1 MTSERLR
8 LRVAQHSCRRAAI
21 PFAAAGGSLLAA
33 SARKEIGLAPPP
45 VEASRS
51 ASGTRQR
58 LRGDLGVPPRR
69 RRPPAI
75 LTVTRKNGRKC
86 WQPPSKF
93 RGCPQKRPKLTG
105 TPIGNDVR
113 PFCWT
118 DLTIRYMVMSS
129 VLHRTHSVQF
139 FLDSNFVVITQIF
152 IKFFQ
157 KVLDRVELLQI

>member
-1 MTSERLR
+1 MPYWDHASATHPGWRF
-8 LRVAQHSCRRAAI
+8 RVAPGTLCPAVLVPCFSLAGYEHFRPFLLVPCAIFTGYEQLRRRCLAI
-21 PFAAAGGSLLAA
+21 APLFAAAL
-33 SARKEIGLAPPP
+33 
-45 VEASRS
+45 SRHRS
-51 ASGTRQR
+51 T
-58 LRGDLGVPPRR
+58 
-69 RRPPAI
+69 
-75 LTVTRKNGRKC
+75 
-86 WQPPSKF
+86 PSHF
-93 RGCPQKRPKLTG
+93 VWPLCSYPQSWPQSVANVQKS
-105 TPIGNDVR
+105 DVR

>member
-1 MTSERLR
+1 MQNYEQTERKANILAFPRCSRNCRESEDTYN
-8 LRVAQHSCRRAAI
+8 
-21 PFAAAGGSLLAA
+21 LALHC
-33 SARKEIGLAPPP
+33 SQP
-45 VEASRS
+45 VKSE
-51 ASGTRQR
+51 
-58 LRGDLGVPPRR
+58 
-69 RRPPAI
+69 
-75 LTVTRKNGRKC
+75 
-86 WQPPSKF
+86 
-93 RGCPQKRPKLTG
+93 
-105 TPIGNDVR
+105 VR